1 MPTIILLKHFSF
13 KRTILSVKKATRR
26 IPAKR
31 WPRKCTSHF
40 LHFFTKITSCKFNAP
55 QSLTSSPQFTYND
68 NKTPGHV
75 PPQIWSSINSITQ
88 SYIRL
93 MSITLPSSPAT
104 IWEVTPPYQNT
115 STYSGRLPRRSTQP
129 TWNKTITSSLKLTLI
144 RLTQVI
150 KKAIFA
156 SHADYELK
164 IVWNFQT
171 HTTLLFSVGIT
182 FSKWHKYIFRK
193 MAKRETTNRWVNVTS
208 SFSS

>member
-1 MPTIILLKHFSF
+1 MRRKVLLLLPNLPITIT
-13 KRTILSVKKATRR
+13 KRLAMYHPKYGH
-26 IPAKR
+26 P
-31 WPRKCTSHF
+31 
-40 LHFFTKITSCKFNAP
+40 
-55 QSLTSSPQFTYND
+55 LTHLT
-68 NKTPGHV
+68 
-75 PPQIWSSINSITQ
+75 ITQ

-93 MSITLPSSPAT
+93 MNITLPSSPAT
-104 IWEVTPPYQNT
+104 IWEVTPTYQNT

-193 MAKRETTNRWVNVTS
+193 MAKRGTTNRWVNVTS